1 MAIAA
6 VNTEIV
12 NVVQASIRADINF
25 LSAVNSIVQAAADA
39 KLTEQ
44 LKRSLVMNVVEFS
57 CRYIDQ
63 NLAFALDNYFRAYKA
78 ISEATE
84 RLRTPSVISMIEDQP
99 GHHHSA
105 ANLLDSLDRVC
116 ARLKQFAQTENLECR
131 NNQYFYR
138 LGQLFKV
145 CGLKAPP
152 TEHAKRIWANIDRIL
167 VYADPKLASAFRELN
182 TEQRGYGA
190 TSLLR
195 SGWRQ
200 GLKFL
205 PHLSEGQ
212 LRPLPRNS
220 ALASGLNR

>member
-1 MAIAA
+1 MAIAVA
-6 VNTEIV
+6 NTGIV
-12 NVVQASIRADINF
+12 NAVQASLRADINF
-25 LSAVNSIVQAAADA
+25 LSAVNSIIQTTTGTELA
-39 KLTEQ
+39 EQ

-63 NLAFALDNYFRAYKA
+63 NLAFALDNYSRAYKA
-78 ISEATE
+78 IAAAAE
-84 RLRTPSVISMIEDQP
+84 RLRTPSVISMIEDLP
-99 GHHHSA
+99 GHHPSA

-116 ARLKQFAQTENLECR
+116 TKLKECAQTENLECR

-152 TEHAKRIWANIDRIL
+152 TEHAKRVWANIDRIL
-167 VYADPKLASAFRELN
+167 AYTDPKLASAFRELN

-190 TSLLR
+190 TCLLR

-200 GLKFL
+200 G
-205 PHLSEGQ
+205 GQ
-212 LRPLPRNS
+212 TGGCLTWQP
-220 ALASGLNR
+220 AA